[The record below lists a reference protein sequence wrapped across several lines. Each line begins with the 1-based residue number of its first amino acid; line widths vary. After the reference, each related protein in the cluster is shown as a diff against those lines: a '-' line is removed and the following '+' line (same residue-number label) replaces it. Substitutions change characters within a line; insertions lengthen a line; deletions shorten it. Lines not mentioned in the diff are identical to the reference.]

1 MLDAIV
7 GRLIRQYVAEGTCV
21 WKDGGLLAENACLD
35 AAQISDLFEGLAP
48 GVLLPFTIE
57 LISVRRGV
65 VSVPL
70 GSILMWRQGNVE
82 VQLEGVNVLLRQR
95 RDDTVTKETIKRSQE
110 QNIRG
115 AMQQMRTLGGAK
127 EEEVAGAPIPELLR
141 RLIGLCRVK
150 VSIKDVHFRYENLAQ
165 GDMEVE
171 AGTSAHAA
179 GAVLG
184 RLDLVQDENSSLS
197 GVGTLDLQVADLG
210 AYLKP
215 ASHGGA
221 DHSASDLELAVGDPR
236 SRRASAQREQEER
249 AREQLQLG
257 GVGGGGRGA
266 GEDAALAARE
276 EHGRAARRGAGGGA
290 DDAAPLDA
298 RAAGDQWD
306 RPRQHHG
313 DPQAEAPHDRFVPA
327 DDD

>member
-165 GDMEVE
+165 GDMEVVF
-171 AGTSAHAA
+171 HARHT
-179 GAVLG
+179 GNFIRSVEI
-184 RLDLVQDENSSLS
+184 LDV
-197 GVGTLDLQVADLG
+197 
-210 AYLKP
+210 
-215 ASHGGA
+215 
-221 DHSASDLELAVGDPR
+221 
-236 SRRASAQREQEER
+236 
-249 AREQLQLG
+249 
-257 GVGGGGRGA
+257 
-266 GEDAALAARE
+266 
-276 EHGRAARRGAGGGA
+276 
-290 DDAAPLDA
+290 
-298 RAAGDQWD
+298 
-306 RPRQHHG
+306 
-313 DPQAEAPHDRFVPA
+313 
-327 DDD
+327 

>member
-171 AGTSAHAA
+171 AGRRPRGGRRARPPRPRA
-179 GAVLG
+179 G
-184 RLDLVQDENSSLS
+184 RELVALRR
-197 GVGTLDLQVADLG
+197 GTPFLQVADLG
-210 AYLKP
+210 AYLGP
-215 ASHGGA
+215 ASHGA
-221 DHSASDLELAVGDPR
+221 PTTASDLELAVGDRARGARAR
-236 SRRASAQREQEER
+236 SASKRRRASSCSSRRRRRRPRSWR
-249 AREQLQLG
+249 ARS
-257 GVGGGGRGA
+257 RSSRRTWTRCA
-266 GEDAALAARE
+266 TRAAAAR
-276 EHGRAARRGAGGGA
+276 
-290 DDAAPLDA
+290 DAAPPDA

-313 DPQAEAPHDRFVPA
+313 DPQAEAPHDRFVPV

>member
-1 MLDAIV
+1 
-7 GRLIRQYVAEGTCV
+7 
-21 WKDGGLLAENACLD
+21 
-35 AAQISDLFEGLAP
+35 
-48 GVLLPFTIE
+48 
-57 LISVRRGV
+57 
-65 VSVPL
+65 
-70 GSILMWRQGNVE
+70 
-82 VQLEGVNVLLRQR
+82 
-95 RDDTVTKETIKRSQE
+95 
-110 QNIRG
+110 
-115 AMQQMRTLGGAK
+115 MQQMRTLGGAK
-127 EEEVAGAPIPELLR
+127 EEEVAGAPVPELLR

-249 AREQLQLG
+249 ARASSCSSEASEAACDCACSWTSLRRRNSKKRWNLAMERPG
-257 GVGGGGRGA
+257 KPKSRGGGPPATAATGTMVASRRARSRKGA
-266 GEDAALAARE
+266 E
-276 EHGRAARRGAGGGA
+276 
-290 DDAAPLDA
+290 
-298 RAAGDQWD
+298 
-306 RPRQHHG
+306 
-313 DPQAEAPHDRFVPA
+313 
-327 DDD
+327 

>member
-221 DHSASDLELAVGDPR
+221 DHSASDLELRALGSSSSVDSAAPPR
-236 SRRASAQREQEER
+236 AKRVSFQIDSSAAQQIAQE
-249 AREQLQLG
+249 
-257 GVGGGGRGA
+257 V
-266 GEDAALAARE
+266 
-276 EHGRAARRGAGGGA
+276 GA
-290 DDAAPLDA
+290 D
-298 RAAGDQWD
+298 
-306 RPRQHHG
+306 
-313 DPQAEAPHDRFVPA
+313 A
-327 DDD
+327 DDDWDRGRP